1 MVRMATQKIRPLLYG
16 MLGAFGVGLSFVA
29 LLMLSQVAKNS
40 ENFDQLAN
48 SILWV
53 NILCLLVLMILLIG
67 NLSKLYRD
75 YRSHVPGSKLKAR
88 MVGMF
93 VGLAIIPLLIVFYFS
108 MQFINRGIDTWFNI
122 EVEAGLDDALTLS
135 RNALAIQMR
144 DHLAATEQIAERLRL
159 TDQRQ
164 FIYEIGS
171 LRQEIGASE
180 LTLFGRNGRMIAT
193 NSDQTAGIAPK
204 GLSDELLLQVRQN
217 RPYVSLN
224 PLSDGSYEIRTAVPL
239 IEGRNLDVI
248 GTIRSRFGV
257 SQRIGRMVN
266 SIDSSYTDYKKIVY
280 LRAPLK
286 RTFSLTLTVV
296 LMISLLASIYGA
308 FVLSRRLVSPIQNL
322 VEGTRAV
329 AKGDFDTQLPI
340 PTGDEIGFLINSFN
354 EMTRGLSLARKQAS
368 MSQNLVEA
376 ERANLE
382 IILANLSTGVISL
395 ESNLKIRT
403 VNKAAG
409 AILNVDF
416 NGRTGDLLSDVATGN
431 SVLQELYDV
440 VKRQLDQG
448 VTIWQDQI
456 VVHAVKGRRV
466 LTCACTDL
474 SSEAGEEVGFVVVF
488 DDITLQLQSQRDAAW
503 GEVARR
509 LAHEIKNPLTP
520 IQLSAERLRKKYLDT
535 MSVEDGEI
543 LDRSTHIIVE
553 QVAAMR
559 DMVNAFSDY
568 ARAPDMDVSS
578 FNIED
583 LINEVIDLYKEQ
595 AATINIQFNIE
606 APIDNLDA
614 DPGRIRQMMHN
625 LIRNSIEAI
634 DTRQNGFIK
643 IDAKQLDIQQR
654 KMIAIRVEDNGG
666 GFKEESLGQIF
677 DPYVTSKPKGTG
689 LGLAIVKKLV
699 EEHMGSIE
707 AKNTKKQ
714 GALISILLP
723 LNEKTREAII
733 TNLQNHQDNGRG
745 LA

>member
-1 MVRMATQKIRPLLYG
+1 MAAPKIRPLLYA
-16 MLGAFGVGLSFVA
+16 MLGAFGVGLSFIA
-29 LLMLSQVAKNS
+29 LIMLSQAAENS

-48 SILWV
+48 SILWINV
-53 NILCLLVLMILLIG
+53 LCLFVLLLLLVG

-75 YRSHVPGSKLKAR
+75 YRQHVPGSKLKAR

-108 MQFINRGIDTWFNI
+108 MQFINRGIDTWFNV

-135 RNALAIQMR
+135 RNALAMQMR
-144 DHLAATEQIAERLRL
+144 DHVAATEQVAERLR
-159 TDQRQ
+159 TTNSSQ

-171 LRQEIGASE
+171 LRQEIGANE
-180 LTLFGRNGRMIAT
+180 LTLFGKNGRIIAT
-193 NSDQTAGIAPK
+193 NSDQTAGSAPK
-204 GLSDELLLQVRQN
+204 RVSEELLMQVRQN
-217 RPYVSLN
+217 RPYVSLD
-224 PLSDGSYEIRTAVPL
+224 PLSDGSYEIKTGVPL
-239 IEGRNLDVI
+239 VGSRSPEII
-248 GTIRSRFGV
+248 GLIRSRFTV

-322 VEGTRAV
+322 VEGTQAV

-340 PTGDEIGFLINSFN
+340 PTGDEIGFLVNSFN
-354 EMTRGLSLARKQAS
+354 EMTKGLSSARQQAS
-368 MSQNLVEA
+368 LSQNLVEA

-395 ESNLKIRT
+395 EADLRIRT

-409 AILNVDF
+409 AILDVDLKDYS
-416 NGRTGDLLSDVATGN
+416 GELLSDVAANNT
-431 SVLQELYDV
+431 VVQELYDV
-440 VKRQLDQG
+440 VKRQLDKG
-448 VTIWQDQI
+448 ITVWHDQI
-456 VVHAVKGRRV
+456 IVHAIKGRRV

-474 SSEAGEEVGFVVVF
+474 SSEAEENVGYVVVF

-520 IQLSAERLRKKYLDT
+520 IQLSAERLRQKYLKT
-535 MSVEDGEI
+535 MTSKDGEI

-568 ARAPDMDVSS
+568 ARAPDMEISS
-578 FNIED
+578 FDIKI
-583 LINEVIDLYKEQ
+583 LIDEVIDLYKEQ
-595 AATINIQFNIE
+595 EARIKILFSVNSIIE
-606 APIDNLDA
+606 DFDA

-634 DTRQNGFIK
+634 DVRESGYININVNLLEIK
-643 IDAKQLDIQQR
+643 QTE
-654 KMIAIRVEDNGG
+654 MIEILVEDNGG
-666 GFKEESLGQIF
+666 GFEAESLGQIF

-699 EEHMGSIE
+699 EEHMGSITAE
-707 AKNTKKQ
+707 NTKNN
-714 GALISILLP
+714 GALIRILLP
-723 LNEKTREAII
+723 KNERYREILLSEIKSKQDIGRAI
-733 TNLQNHQDNGRG
+733 G
-745 LA
+745 

>member
-1 MVRMATQKIRPLLYG
+1 MAAPKIRPLLYA
-16 MLGAFGVGLSFVA
+16 MLGAFGVGLSFIA
-29 LLMLSQVAKNS
+29 LIMLSQAAENS

-53 NILCLLVLMILLIG
+53 NVLCLFVLLLLLVG

-75 YRSHVPGSKLKAR
+75 YRQHVPGSKLKAR

-108 MQFINRGIDTWFNI
+108 MQFINRGIDTWFNV

-135 RNALAIQMR
+135 RNALAMQMR
-144 DHLAATEQIAERLRL
+144 DHVAATEQVAERLR
-159 TDQRQ
+159 TTNSSQ

-171 LRQEIGASE
+171 LRQEIGANE
-180 LTLFGRNGRMIAT
+180 LTLFGKNGRIIAT
-193 NSDQTAGIAPK
+193 NSDQTAGSAPK
-204 GLSDELLLQVRQN
+204 RVSEELLMQVRQN
-217 RPYVSLN
+217 RPYVSLD
-224 PLSDGSYEIRTAVPL
+224 PLSDGSYEIKTGVPL
-239 IEGRNLDVI
+239 VGSRSPEII
-248 GTIRSRFGV
+248 GLIRSRFTV

-322 VEGTRAV
+322 VEGTQAV

-340 PTGDEIGFLINSFN
+340 PTGDEIGFLVNSFN
-354 EMTRGLSLARKQAS
+354 EMTRGLSSARQQAS
-368 MSQNLVEA
+368 LSQNLVEA

-395 ESNLKIRT
+395 EADLRIRT

-409 AILNVDF
+409 AILDVDLKDYS
-416 NGRTGDLLSDVATGN
+416 GELLSDVAANNT
-431 SVLQELYDV
+431 VVQELYDV
-440 VKRQLDQG
+440 VKRQLDKG
-448 VTIWQDQI
+448 ITVWHDQI
-456 VVHAVKGRRV
+456 IVHAIKGRRV

-474 SSEAGEEVGFVVVF
+474 SSEAEENVGYVVVF

-520 IQLSAERLRKKYLDT
+520 IQLSAERLRQKYLKT
-535 MSVEDGEI
+535 MTSKDGEI

-568 ARAPDMDVSS
+568 ARAPDMEISS
-578 FNIED
+578 FDIKI
-583 LINEVIDLYKEQ
+583 LIDEVIDLYKEQ
-595 AATINIQFNIE
+595 EARIKILFSVNSIIE
-606 APIDNLDA
+606 DFDA

-634 DTRQNGFIK
+634 DVRESGFIK
-643 IDAKQLDIQQR
+643 INVNLLKIKQTE
-654 KMIAIRVEDNGG
+654 MIEILVEDNGG
-666 GFKEESLGQIF
+666 GFEAESLGQIF

-699 EEHMGSIE
+699 EEHMGSITAE
-707 AKNTKKQ
+707 NTKNN
-714 GALISILLP
+714 GALIRILLP
-723 LNEKTREAII
+723 KNERYREILLSEIKSKQDIGRAI
-733 TNLQNHQDNGRG
+733 G
-745 LA
+745 

>member
-1 MVRMATQKIRPLLYG
+1 MAAPKIRPLLYA
-16 MLGAFGVGLSFVA
+16 MLGAFGVGLSFIA
-29 LLMLSQVAKNS
+29 LIMLSQAAENS

-53 NILCLLVLMILLIG
+53 NVLCLFVLLLLLVG

-75 YRSHVPGSKLKAR
+75 YRQHVPGSKLKAR

-108 MQFINRGIDTWFNI
+108 MQFINRGIDTWFNV

-135 RNALAIQMR
+135 RNALAMQMR
-144 DHLAATEQIAERLRL
+144 DHVAATEQVAERLK
-159 TDQRQ
+159 TTNSSQ

-171 LRQEIGASE
+171 LRQEIGANE
-180 LTLFGRNGRMIAT
+180 LTLFGKNGRIIAT
-193 NSDQTAGIAPK
+193 NSDQTAGSAPK
-204 GLSDELLLQVRQN
+204 RVSEELLMQVRQN
-217 RPYVSLN
+217 RPYVSLD
-224 PLSDGSYEIRTAVPL
+224 PLSDGSYEIKTGVPL
-239 IEGRNLDVI
+239 VGPRSPEII
-248 GTIRSRFGV
+248 GLIRSRFTV

-280 LRAPLK
+280 LRTPLK

-322 VEGTRAV
+322 VEGTQAV

-340 PTGDEIGFLINSFN
+340 PTGDEIGFLVNSFN
-354 EMTRGLSLARKQAS
+354 EMTRGLSSARQQAS
-368 MSQNLVEA
+368 LSQNLVEA

-395 ESNLKIRT
+395 EADLRIRT

-409 AILNVDF
+409 AILDVDLKDYS
-416 NGRTGDLLSDVATGN
+416 GELLSDVAANNT
-431 SVLQELYDV
+431 VVQELYDV
-440 VKRQLDQG
+440 VKRQLDKG
-448 VTIWQDQI
+448 ITVWHDQI
-456 VVHAVKGRRV
+456 IVHAIKGRRV

-474 SSEAGEEVGFVVVF
+474 SSEAEENVGYVVVF

-520 IQLSAERLRKKYLDT
+520 IQLSAERLRQKYLKT
-535 MSVEDGEI
+535 MTSKDGEI

-568 ARAPDMDVSS
+568 ARAPDMEISS
-578 FNIED
+578 FDIKI
-583 LINEVIDLYKEQ
+583 LIDEVIDLYKEQ
-595 AATINIQFNIE
+595 EARIKILFSVNSIIE
-606 APIDNLDA
+606 DFDA

-634 DTRQNGFIK
+634 DVRESGYININVNLLEIK
-643 IDAKQLDIQQR
+643 QTE
-654 KMIAIRVEDNGG
+654 MIEILVEDNGG
-666 GFKEESLGQIF
+666 GFEAESLGQIF

-699 EEHMGSIE
+699 EEHMGSITAE
-707 AKNTKKQ
+707 NTKNN
-714 GALISILLP
+714 GALIRILLP
-723 LNEKTREAII
+723 KNERYREILLSEIKSKQDIGRAI
-733 TNLQNHQDNGRG
+733 G
-745 LA
+745 

>member
-1 MVRMATQKIRPLLYG
+1 MAAPKIRPLLYA
-16 MLGAFGVGLSFVA
+16 MLGAFGVGLSFIA
-29 LLMLSQVAKNS
+29 LIMLSQAAENS

-53 NILCLLVLMILLIG
+53 NVLCLFVLLLLLVG

-75 YRSHVPGSKLKAR
+75 YRQHVPGSKLKAR

-108 MQFINRGIDTWFNI
+108 MQFINRGIDTWFNV

-135 RNALAIQMR
+135 RNALAMQMR
-144 DHLAATEQIAERLRL
+144 DHVAATEQVAERLK
-159 TDQRQ
+159 TTNSSQ

-171 LRQEIGASE
+171 LRQEIGANE
-180 LTLFGRNGRMIAT
+180 LTLFGKNGRIIAT
-193 NSDQTAGIAPK
+193 NSDQTAGSAPK
-204 GLSDELLLQVRQN
+204 RVSEELLMQVRQN
-217 RPYVSLN
+217 RPYVSLD
-224 PLSDGSYEIRTAVPL
+224 PLSDGSYEIKTGVPL
-239 IEGRNLDVI
+239 VGSRSPEII
-248 GTIRSRFGV
+248 GLIRSRFTV

-280 LRAPLK
+280 LRTPLK

-322 VEGTRAV
+322 VEGTQAV

-340 PTGDEIGFLINSFN
+340 PTGDEIGFLVNSFN
-354 EMTRGLSLARKQAS
+354 EMTKGLSSARQQAS
-368 MSQNLVEA
+368 LSQNLVEA

-395 ESNLKIRT
+395 EADLRIRT

-409 AILNVDF
+409 AILDVDLKDYS
-416 NGRTGDLLSDVATGN
+416 GELLSDVAANNT
-431 SVLQELYDV
+431 VVQELYDV
-440 VKRQLDQG
+440 VKRQLDKG
-448 VTIWQDQI
+448 ITVWHDQI
-456 VVHAVKGRRV
+456 IVHAVKGRRV
-466 LTCACTDL
+466 LSCACTDL
-474 SSEAGEEVGFVVVF
+474 SSEAEENVGYVVVF

-520 IQLSAERLRKKYLDT
+520 IQLSAERLRQKYLKT
-535 MSVEDGEI
+535 MTSKDGEI

-568 ARAPDMDVSS
+568 ARAPDMEISS
-578 FNIED
+578 FDIKI
-583 LINEVIDLYKEQ
+583 LIDEVIDLYKEQ
-595 AATINIQFNIE
+595 EARIKILFSVNSIIE
-606 APIDNLDA
+606 DFDA

-634 DTRQNGFIK
+634 DVRESGYIK
-643 IDAKQLDIQQR
+643 INVNLLEIKQTE
-654 KMIAIRVEDNGG
+654 MIEILVEDNGG
-666 GFKEESLGQIF
+666 GFEAESLGQIF

-699 EEHMGSIE
+699 EEHMGSITAE
-707 AKNTKKQ
+707 NTKNN
-714 GALISILLP
+714 GALIRILLP
-723 LNEKTREAII
+723 KNERYREILLSEIKSKQDIGRAI
-733 TNLQNHQDNGRG
+733 G
-745 LA
+745 

>member
-1 MVRMATQKIRPLLYG
+1 MAAPKIRPLLYA
-16 MLGAFGVGLSFVA
+16 MLGAFGVGLSFIA
-29 LLMLSQVAKNS
+29 LIMLSQAAENS

-53 NILCLLVLMILLIG
+53 NVLCLFVLLLLLVG

-75 YRSHVPGSKLKAR
+75 YRQHVPGSKLKAR

-108 MQFINRGIDTWFNI
+108 MQFINRGIDTWFNV

-135 RNALAIQMR
+135 RNALAMQMR
-144 DHLAATEQIAERLRL
+144 DHVAATEQVAERLK
-159 TDQRQ
+159 TTNSSQ

-171 LRQEIGASE
+171 LRQEIGANE
-180 LTLFGRNGRMIAT
+180 LTLFGKNGRIIAT
-193 NSDQTAGIAPK
+193 NSDQTAGSAPK
-204 GLSDELLLQVRQN
+204 RVSEELLMQVRQN
-217 RPYVSLN
+217 RPYVSLD
-224 PLSDGSYEIRTAVPL
+224 PLSDGSYEIKTGVPL
-239 IEGRNLDVI
+239 VGSRSPEII
-248 GTIRSRFGV
+248 GLIRSRFTV

-280 LRAPLK
+280 LRTPLK

-322 VEGTRAV
+322 VEGTQAV

-340 PTGDEIGFLINSFN
+340 PTGDEIGFLVNSFN
-354 EMTRGLSLARKQAS
+354 EMTRGLSSARQQAS
-368 MSQNLVEA
+368 LSQNLVEA

-395 ESNLKIRT
+395 EADLRIRT

-409 AILNVDF
+409 AILDVDLKDYS
-416 NGRTGDLLSDVATGN
+416 GELLSDVAANNT
-431 SVLQELYDV
+431 VVQELYDV
-440 VKRQLDQG
+440 VKRQLDKG
-448 VTIWQDQI
+448 ITVWHDQI
-456 VVHAVKGRRV
+456 IVHAVKGRRV

-474 SSEAGEEVGFVVVF
+474 SSEAEENVGYVVVF

-520 IQLSAERLRKKYLDT
+520 IQLSAERLRQKYLKT
-535 MSVEDGEI
+535 MTSKDGEI

-568 ARAPDMDVSS
+568 ARAPDMEISS
-578 FNIED
+578 FDIKI
-583 LINEVIDLYKEQ
+583 LIDEVIDLYKEQ
-595 AATINIQFNIE
+595 EARIKILFSVNSIIE
-606 APIDNLDA
+606 DFDA

-634 DTRQNGFIK
+634 DVRESGYININVNLLEIK
-643 IDAKQLDIQQR
+643 QTE
-654 KMIAIRVEDNGG
+654 MIEILVEDNGG
-666 GFKEESLGQIF
+666 GFEAESLGQIF

-699 EEHMGSIE
+699 EEHMGSIT
-707 AKNTKKQ
+707 AVNTKNN
-714 GALISILLP
+714 GALIRILLP
-723 LNEKTREAII
+723 KNERYREILLSEIKSKQDIGRAI
-733 TNLQNHQDNGRG
+733 G
-745 LA
+745 

>member
-1 MVRMATQKIRPLLYG
+1 
-16 MLGAFGVGLSFVA
+16 MLGAFGVGLSFIA
-29 LLMLSQVAKNS
+29 LIMLSQAAENS

-53 NILCLLVLMILLIG
+53 NVLCLFVLLLLLVG

-75 YRSHVPGSKLKAR
+75 YRQHVPGSKLKAR

-108 MQFINRGIDTWFNI
+108 MQFINRGIDTWFNV

-135 RNALAIQMR
+135 RNALAMQMR
-144 DHLAATEQIAERLRL
+144 DHVAATEQVAERLR
-159 TDQRQ
+159 TTNSSQ

-171 LRQEIGASE
+171 LRQEIGANE
-180 LTLFGRNGRMIAT
+180 LTLFGKNGRIIAT
-193 NSDQTAGIAPK
+193 NSDQTAGSAPK
-204 GLSDELLLQVRQN
+204 RVSEELLMQVRQN
-217 RPYVSLN
+217 RPYVSLD
-224 PLSDGSYEIRTAVPL
+224 PLSDGSYEIKTGVPL
-239 IEGRNLDVI
+239 VGSRSPEII
-248 GTIRSRFGV
+248 GLIRSRFTV

-322 VEGTRAV
+322 VEGTQAV

-340 PTGDEIGFLINSFN
+340 PTGDEIGFLVNSFN
-354 EMTRGLSLARKQAS
+354 EMTRGLSSARQQAS
-368 MSQNLVEA
+368 LSQNLVEA

-395 ESNLKIRT
+395 EADLRIRT

-409 AILNVDF
+409 AILDVDLKDYS
-416 NGRTGDLLSDVATGN
+416 GELLSDVAANNT
-431 SVLQELYDV
+431 VVQELYDV
-440 VKRQLDQG
+440 VKRQLDKG
-448 VTIWQDQI
+448 ITVWHDQI
-456 VVHAVKGRRV
+456 IVHAIKGRRV

-474 SSEAGEEVGFVVVF
+474 SSEAEENVGYVVVF

-520 IQLSAERLRKKYLDT
+520 IQLSAERLRQKYLKT
-535 MSVEDGEI
+535 MTSKDGEI

-568 ARAPDMDVSS
+568 ARAPDMEISS
-578 FNIED
+578 FDIKI
-583 LINEVIDLYKEQ
+583 LIDEVIDLYKEQ
-595 AATINIQFNIE
+595 EARIKILFSVNSIIE
-606 APIDNLDA
+606 DFDA

-634 DTRQNGFIK
+634 DVRESGFIK
-643 IDAKQLDIQQR
+643 INVNLLKIKQTE
-654 KMIAIRVEDNGG
+654 MIEILVEDNGG
-666 GFKEESLGQIF
+666 GFEAESLGQIF

-699 EEHMGSIE
+699 EEHMGSITAE
-707 AKNTKKQ
+707 NTKNN
-714 GALISILLP
+714 GALIRILLP
-723 LNEKTREAII
+723 KNERYREILLSEIKSKQDIGRAI
-733 TNLQNHQDNGRG
+733 G
-745 LA
+745 

>member
-1 MVRMATQKIRPLLYG
+1 MAAPKIRPLLYA
-16 MLGAFGVGLSFVA
+16 MLGAFGVGLSFIA
-29 LLMLSQVAKNS
+29 LIMLSQAAENS

-53 NILCLLVLMILLIG
+53 NVLCLFVLLLLLVG

-75 YRSHVPGSKLKAR
+75 YRQHVPGSKLKAR

-108 MQFINRGIDTWFNI
+108 MQFINRGIDTWFNV

-135 RNALAIQMR
+135 RNALAMQMR
-144 DHLAATEQIAERLRL
+144 DHVAATEQVAERLR
-159 TDQRQ
+159 TTNSSQ

-171 LRQEIGASE
+171 LRQEIGANE
-180 LTLFGRNGRMIAT
+180 LTLFGKNGRIIAT
-193 NSDQTAGIAPK
+193 NSDQTAGSAPK
-204 GLSDELLLQVRQN
+204 RVSEELLMQVRQN
-217 RPYVSLN
+217 RPYVSLD
-224 PLSDGSYEIRTAVPL
+224 PLSDGSYEIKTGVPL
-239 IEGRNLDVI
+239 VGSRSPEII
-248 GTIRSRFGV
+248 GLIRSRFTV

-280 LRAPLK
+280 LRTPLK

-322 VEGTRAV
+322 VEGTQAV

-340 PTGDEIGFLINSFN
+340 PTGDEIGFLVNSFN
-354 EMTRGLSLARKQAS
+354 EMTRGLSSARQQAS
-368 MSQNLVEA
+368 LSQNLVEA

-395 ESNLKIRT
+395 EADLRIRT

-409 AILNVDF
+409 AILDVDLKDYS
-416 NGRTGDLLSDVATGN
+416 GELLSDVAANNT
-431 SVLQELYDV
+431 VVQELYDV
-440 VKRQLDQG
+440 VKRQLDKG
-448 VTIWQDQI
+448 ITVWHDQI
-456 VVHAVKGRRV
+456 IVHAIKGRRV

-474 SSEAGEEVGFVVVF
+474 SSEAEENVGYVVVF

-520 IQLSAERLRKKYLDT
+520 IQLSAERLRQKYLKT
-535 MSVEDGEI
+535 MTSKDGEI

-568 ARAPDMDVSS
+568 ARAPDMEISS
-578 FNIED
+578 FDIKI
-583 LINEVIDLYKEQ
+583 LIDEVIDLYKEQ
-595 AATINIQFNIE
+595 EARIKILFSVNSIIE
-606 APIDNLDA
+606 DFDA

-634 DTRQNGFIK
+634 DVRESGYININVNLLEIK
-643 IDAKQLDIQQR
+643 QTE
-654 KMIAIRVEDNGG
+654 MIEILVEDNGG
-666 GFKEESLGQIF
+666 GFEAESLGQIF

-699 EEHMGSIE
+699 EEHMGSITAE
-707 AKNTKKQ
+707 NTKNN
-714 GALISILLP
+714 GALIRILLP
-723 LNEKTREAII
+723 KNERYREILLSEIKSKQDIGRAI
-733 TNLQNHQDNGRG
+733 G
-745 LA
+745 

>member
-1 MVRMATQKIRPLLYG
+1 MAAPKIRPLLYA
-16 MLGAFGVGLSFVA
+16 MLGAFGVGLSFIA
-29 LLMLSQVAKNS
+29 LIMLSQAAENS

-53 NILCLLVLMILLIG
+53 NVLCLFVLLLLLVG

-75 YRSHVPGSKLKAR
+75 YRQHVPGSKLKAR

-108 MQFINRGIDTWFNI
+108 MQFINRGIDTWFNV

-135 RNALAIQMR
+135 RNALAMQMR
-144 DHLAATEQIAERLRL
+144 DHVAATEQVAERLR
-159 TDQRQ
+159 TTNSSQ

-171 LRQEIGASE
+171 LRQEIGANE
-180 LTLFGRNGRMIAT
+180 LTLFGKNGRIIAT
-193 NSDQTAGIAPK
+193 NSDQTAGSAPK
-204 GLSDELLLQVRQN
+204 RVSEELLMQVRQN
-217 RPYVSLN
+217 RPYVSLD
-224 PLSDGSYEIRTAVPL
+224 PLSDGSYEIKTGVPL
-239 IEGRNLDVI
+239 VGSRSPEII
-248 GTIRSRFGV
+248 GLIRSRFTV

-322 VEGTRAV
+322 VEGTQAV

-340 PTGDEIGFLINSFN
+340 PTGDEIGFLVNSFN
-354 EMTRGLSLARKQAS
+354 EMTRGLSSARQQAS
-368 MSQNLVEA
+368 LSQNLVEA

-395 ESNLKIRT
+395 EADLRIRT

-409 AILNVDF
+409 AILDVDLKDYS
-416 NGRTGDLLSDVATGN
+416 GELLSDVAANNT
-431 SVLQELYDV
+431 VVQELYDV
-440 VKRQLDQG
+440 VKRQLDKG
-448 VTIWQDQI
+448 ITVWHDQI
-456 VVHAVKGRRV
+456 IVHAIKGRRV

-474 SSEAGEEVGFVVVF
+474 SSEAEENVGYVVVF

-520 IQLSAERLRKKYLDT
+520 IQLSAERLRQKYLKT
-535 MSVEDGEI
+535 MTSKDGEI

-568 ARAPDMDVSS
+568 ARAPDMEISS
-578 FNIED
+578 FDIKI
-583 LINEVIDLYKEQ
+583 LIDEVIDLYKEQ
-595 AATINIQFNIE
+595 EARIKILFSVNSIIE
-606 APIDNLDA
+606 DFDA

-634 DTRQNGFIK
+634 DVRESGFIK
-643 IDAKQLDIQQR
+643 INVNLLKIKQTE
-654 KMIAIRVEDNGG
+654 MIEILVEDNGG
-666 GFKEESLGQIF
+666 GFEAESLGQIF

-699 EEHMGSIE
+699 EEHMGSIT
-707 AKNTKKQ
+707 AVNTKNN
-714 GALISILLP
+714 GALIRILLP
-723 LNEKTREAII
+723 KNERYREILLSEIKSKQDIGRAI
-733 TNLQNHQDNGRG
+733 G
-745 LA
+745 

>member
-1 MVRMATQKIRPLLYG
+1 MAAPKIRPLLYA
-16 MLGAFGVGLSFVA
+16 MLGAFGVGLSFIA
-29 LLMLSQVAKNS
+29 LIMLSQAAENS

-53 NILCLLVLMILLIG
+53 NVLCLFVLLLLLVG

-75 YRSHVPGSKLKAR
+75 YRQHVPGSKLKAR

-108 MQFINRGIDTWFNI
+108 MQFINRGIDTWFNV

-135 RNALAIQMR
+135 RNALAMQMR
-144 DHLAATEQIAERLRL
+144 DHVAATEQVAERLR
-159 TDQRQ
+159 TTNSSQ

-171 LRQEIGASE
+171 LRQEIGANE
-180 LTLFGRNGRMIAT
+180 LTLFGKNGRIIAT
-193 NSDQTAGIAPK
+193 NSDQTAGSAPK
-204 GLSDELLLQVRQN
+204 RVSEELLMQVRQN
-217 RPYVSLN
+217 RPYVSLD
-224 PLSDGSYEIRTAVPL
+224 PLSDGSYEIKTGVPL
-239 IEGRNLDVI
+239 VGPRSPEII
-248 GTIRSRFGV
+248 GLIRSRFTV

-322 VEGTRAV
+322 VEGTQAV

-340 PTGDEIGFLINSFN
+340 PTGDEIGFLVNSFN
-354 EMTRGLSLARKQAS
+354 EMTKGLSSARQQAS
-368 MSQNLVEA
+368 LSQNLVEA

-395 ESNLKIRT
+395 EADLRIRT

-409 AILNVDF
+409 AILDVDLKDYS
-416 NGRTGDLLSDVATGN
+416 GELLSDVAANNT
-431 SVLQELYDV
+431 VVQELYDV
-440 VKRQLDQG
+440 VKRQLDKG
-448 VTIWQDQI
+448 ITVWHDQI
-456 VVHAVKGRRV
+456 IVHAIKGRRV

-474 SSEAGEEVGFVVVF
+474 SSEAEENVGYVVVF

-520 IQLSAERLRKKYLDT
+520 IQLSAERLRQKYLKT
-535 MSVEDGEI
+535 MTSKDGEI

-568 ARAPDMDVSS
+568 ARAPDMEISS
-578 FNIED
+578 FDIKI
-583 LINEVIDLYKEQ
+583 LIDEVIDLYKEQ
-595 AATINIQFNIE
+595 EARIKILFSVNSIIE
-606 APIDNLDA
+606 DFDA

-634 DTRQNGFIK
+634 DVRESGFIK
-643 IDAKQLDIQQR
+643 INVNLLKIKQTE
-654 KMIAIRVEDNGG
+654 MIEILVEDNGG
-666 GFKEESLGQIF
+666 GFEAESLGQIF

-699 EEHMGSIE
+699 EEHMGSITAE
-707 AKNTKKQ
+707 NTKNN
-714 GALISILLP
+714 GALIRILLP
-723 LNEKTREAII
+723 KNERYREILLSEIKSKQDIGRAI
-733 TNLQNHQDNGRG
+733 G
-745 LA
+745 

>member
-1 MVRMATQKIRPLLYG
+1 MAAPKIRPLLYA
-16 MLGAFGVGLSFVA
+16 MLGAFGVGLSFIA
-29 LLMLSQVAKNS
+29 LIMLSQAAENS

-53 NILCLLVLMILLIG
+53 NVLCLFVLLLLLVG

-75 YRSHVPGSKLKAR
+75 YRQHVPGSKLKAR

-108 MQFINRGIDTWFNI
+108 MQFINRGIDTWFNV

-135 RNALAIQMR
+135 RNALAMQMR
-144 DHLAATEQIAERLRL
+144 DHVAATEQVAERLR
-159 TDQRQ
+159 TTNSSQ

-171 LRQEIGASE
+171 LRQEIGANE
-180 LTLFGRNGRMIAT
+180 LTLFGKNGRIIAT
-193 NSDQTAGIAPK
+193 NSDQTAGSAPK
-204 GLSDELLLQVRQN
+204 RVSEELLMQVRQN
-217 RPYVSLN
+217 RPYVSLD
-224 PLSDGSYEIRTAVPL
+224 PLSDGSYEIKTGVPL
-239 IEGRNLDVI
+239 VGSRSPEII
-248 GTIRSRFGV
+248 GLIRSRFTV

-322 VEGTRAV
+322 VEGTQAV

-340 PTGDEIGFLINSFN
+340 PTGDEIGFLVNSFN
-354 EMTRGLSLARKQAS
+354 EMTRGLSSARQQAS
-368 MSQNLVEA
+368 LSQNLVEA

-395 ESNLKIRT
+395 EADLRIRT

-409 AILNVDF
+409 AILDVDLKDYS
-416 NGRTGDLLSDVATGN
+416 GELLSDVAANNT
-431 SVLQELYDV
+431 VVQELYDV
-440 VKRQLDQG
+440 VKRQLDKG
-448 VTIWQDQI
+448 ITVWHDQI
-456 VVHAVKGRRV
+456 IVHAIKGRRV

-474 SSEAGEEVGFVVVF
+474 SSEAEENVGYVVVF

-520 IQLSAERLRKKYLDT
+520 IQLSAERLRQKYLKT
-535 MSVEDGEI
+535 MTSKDGEI

-568 ARAPDMDVSS
+568 ARAPDMEISS
-578 FNIED
+578 FDIKI
-583 LINEVIDLYKEQ
+583 LIDEVIDLYKEQ
-595 AATINIQFNIE
+595 EARIKILFSVNSIIE
-606 APIDNLDA
+606 DFDA

-634 DTRQNGFIK
+634 DVRESGYININVNLLEIK
-643 IDAKQLDIQQR
+643 QTE
-654 KMIAIRVEDNGG
+654 MIEILVEDNGG
-666 GFKEESLGQIF
+666 GFEAESLGQIF

-699 EEHMGSIE
+699 EEHMGSITAE
-707 AKNTKKQ
+707 NTKNN
-714 GALISILLP
+714 GALIRILLP
-723 LNEKTREAII
+723 KNERYREILLSEIKSKQDIGRAI
-733 TNLQNHQDNGRG
+733 G
-745 LA
+745 

>member
-1 MVRMATQKIRPLLYG
+1 
-16 MLGAFGVGLSFVA
+16 MLGAFGVGLSFIA
-29 LLMLSQVAKNS
+29 LIMLSQAAENS

-53 NILCLLVLMILLIG
+53 NVLCLFVLLLLLVG

-75 YRSHVPGSKLKAR
+75 YRQHVPGSKLKAR

-108 MQFINRGIDTWFNI
+108 MQFINRGIDTWFNV

-135 RNALAIQMR
+135 RNALAMQMR
-144 DHLAATEQIAERLRL
+144 DHVAATEQVAERLR
-159 TDQRQ
+159 TTNSSQ

-171 LRQEIGASE
+171 LRQEIGANE
-180 LTLFGRNGRMIAT
+180 LTLFGKNGRIIAT
-193 NSDQTAGIAPK
+193 NSDQTAGSAPK
-204 GLSDELLLQVRQN
+204 RVSEELLMQVRQN
-217 RPYVSLN
+217 RPYVSLD
-224 PLSDGSYEIRTAVPL
+224 PLSDGSYEIKTGVPL
-239 IEGRNLDVI
+239 VGPRSPEII
-248 GTIRSRFGV
+248 GLIRSRFTV

-322 VEGTRAV
+322 VEGTQAV

-340 PTGDEIGFLINSFN
+340 PTGDEIGFLVNSFN
-354 EMTRGLSLARKQAS
+354 EMTKGLSSARQQAS
-368 MSQNLVEA
+368 LSQNLVEA

-395 ESNLKIRT
+395 EADLRIRT

-409 AILNVDF
+409 AILDVDLKDYS
-416 NGRTGDLLSDVATGN
+416 GELLSDVAANNT
-431 SVLQELYDV
+431 VVQELYDV
-440 VKRQLDQG
+440 VKRQLDKG
-448 VTIWQDQI
+448 ITVWHDQI
-456 VVHAVKGRRV
+456 IVHAIKGRRV

-474 SSEAGEEVGFVVVF
+474 SSEAEENVGYVVVF

-520 IQLSAERLRKKYLDT
+520 IQLSAERLRQKYLKT
-535 MSVEDGEI
+535 MTSKDGEI

-568 ARAPDMDVSS
+568 ARAPDMEISTFD
-578 FNIED
+578 IKI
-583 LINEVIDLYKEQ
+583 LIDEVIDLYKEQ
-595 AATINIQFNIE
+595 EARIKILFSVNSIIE
-606 APIDNLDA
+606 DFDA

-634 DTRQNGFIK
+634 DVRESGFIK
-643 IDAKQLDIQQR
+643 INVNLLKIKQTE
-654 KMIAIRVEDNGG
+654 MIEILVEDNGG
-666 GFKEESLGQIF
+666 GFEAESLGQIF

-699 EEHMGSIE
+699 EEHMGSITAE
-707 AKNTKKQ
+707 NTKNN
-714 GALISILLP
+714 GALIRILLP
-723 LNEKTREAII
+723 KNERYREILLSEIKSKQDIGRAI
-733 TNLQNHQDNGRG
+733 G
-745 LA
+745 

>member
-1 MVRMATQKIRPLLYG
+1 MAAPKIRPLLYA
-16 MLGAFGVGLSFVA
+16 MLGAFGVGLSFIA
-29 LLMLSQVAKNS
+29 LIMLSQAAENS

-53 NILCLLVLMILLIG
+53 NVLCLFVLLLLLVG

-75 YRSHVPGSKLKAR
+75 YRQHVPGSKLKAR

-108 MQFINRGIDTWFNI
+108 MQFINRGIDTWFNV

-135 RNALAIQMR
+135 RNALAMQMR
-144 DHLAATEQIAERLRL
+144 DHVAATEQVAERLR
-159 TDQRQ
+159 TTNSSQ

-171 LRQEIGASE
+171 LRQEIGANE
-180 LTLFGRNGRMIAT
+180 LTLFGKNGRIIAT
-193 NSDQTAGIAPK
+193 NSDQTAGSAPK
-204 GLSDELLLQVRQN
+204 RVSEELLMQVRQN
-217 RPYVSLN
+217 RPYVSLD
-224 PLSDGSYEIRTAVPL
+224 PLSDGSYEIKTGVPL
-239 IEGRNLDVI
+239 VGSRSPEII
-248 GTIRSRFGV
+248 GLIRSRFTV

-322 VEGTRAV
+322 VEGTQAV

-340 PTGDEIGFLINSFN
+340 PTGDEIGFLVNSFN
-354 EMTRGLSLARKQAS
+354 EMTKGLSSARQQAS
-368 MSQNLVEA
+368 LSQNLVEA

-395 ESNLKIRT
+395 EADLRIRT

-409 AILNVDF
+409 AILDVDLKDYS
-416 NGRTGDLLSDVATGN
+416 GELLSDVAANNT
-431 SVLQELYDV
+431 VVQELYDV
-440 VKRQLDQG
+440 VKRQLDKG
-448 VTIWQDQI
+448 ITVWHDQI
-456 VVHAVKGRRV
+456 IVHAIKGRRV

-474 SSEAGEEVGFVVVF
+474 SSEAEENVGYVVVF

-520 IQLSAERLRKKYLDT
+520 IQLSAERLRQKYLKT
-535 MSVEDGEI
+535 MTSKDGEI

-568 ARAPDMDVSS
+568 ARAPDMEISS
-578 FNIED
+578 FDIKI
-583 LINEVIDLYKEQ
+583 LIDEVIDLYKEQ
-595 AATINIQFNIE
+595 EARIKILFSVNSIIE
-606 APIDNLDA
+606 DFDA

-634 DTRQNGFIK
+634 DVRESGYIK
-643 IDAKQLDIQQR
+643 INVNLLEIKQTE
-654 KMIAIRVEDNGG
+654 MIEILVEDNGG
-666 GFKEESLGQIF
+666 GFEAESLGQIF

-699 EEHMGSIE
+699 EEHMGSITAE
-707 AKNTKKQ
+707 NTKNN
-714 GALISILLP
+714 GALIRILLP
-723 LNEKTREAII
+723 KNERYREILLSEIKSKQDIGRAI
-733 TNLQNHQDNGRG
+733 G
-745 LA
+745 

>member
-1 MVRMATQKIRPLLYG
+1 MAAPKIRPLLYA
-16 MLGAFGVGLSFVA
+16 MLGAFGVGLSFIA
-29 LLMLSQVAKNS
+29 LIMLSQAAENS

-48 SILWV
+48 SILWINV
-53 NILCLLVLMILLIG
+53 LCLFVLLLLLVG

-75 YRSHVPGSKLKAR
+75 YRQHVPGSKLKAR

-108 MQFINRGIDTWFNI
+108 MQFINRGIDTWFNV

-135 RNALAIQMR
+135 RNALAMQMR
-144 DHLAATEQIAERLRL
+144 DHVAATEQVAERLR
-159 TDQRQ
+159 TTNSSQ

-171 LRQEIGASE
+171 LRQEIGANE
-180 LTLFGRNGRMIAT
+180 LTLFGKNGRIIAT
-193 NSDQTAGIAPK
+193 NSDQTAGSAPK
-204 GLSDELLLQVRQN
+204 RVSEELLMQVRQN
-217 RPYVSLN
+217 RPYVSLD
-224 PLSDGSYEIRTAVPL
+224 PLSDGSYEIKTGVPL
-239 IEGRNLDVI
+239 VGSRSPEII
-248 GTIRSRFGV
+248 GLIRSRFTV

-322 VEGTRAV
+322 VEGTQAV

-340 PTGDEIGFLINSFN
+340 PTGDEIGFLVNSFN
-354 EMTRGLSLARKQAS
+354 EMTRGLSSARQQAS
-368 MSQNLVEA
+368 LSQNLVEA

-395 ESNLKIRT
+395 EADLRIRT

-409 AILNVDF
+409 AILDVDLKDYS
-416 NGRTGDLLSDVATGN
+416 GELLSDVAANNT
-431 SVLQELYDV
+431 VVQELYDV
-440 VKRQLDQG
+440 VKRQLDKG
-448 VTIWQDQI
+448 ITVWHDQI
-456 VVHAVKGRRV
+456 IVHAIKGRRV

-474 SSEAGEEVGFVVVF
+474 SSEAEENVGYVVVF

-509 LAHEIKNPLTP
+509 LAHETKNPLTP
-520 IQLSAERLRKKYLDT
+520 IQLSAERLRQKYLKT
-535 MSVEDGEI
+535 MTSKDGEI

-568 ARAPDMDVSS
+568 ARAPDMEISS
-578 FNIED
+578 FDIKI
-583 LINEVIDLYKEQ
+583 LIDEVIDLYKEQ
-595 AATINIQFNIE
+595 EARIKILFSVNSIIE
-606 APIDNLDA
+606 DFDA

-634 DTRQNGFIK
+634 DVRESGFIK
-643 IDAKQLDIQQR
+643 INVNLLKIKQTE
-654 KMIAIRVEDNGG
+654 MIEILVEDNGG
-666 GFKEESLGQIF
+666 GFEAESLGQIF

-699 EEHMGSIE
+699 EEHMGSITAE
-707 AKNTKKQ
+707 NTKNN
-714 GALISILLP
+714 GALIRILLP
-723 LNEKTREAII
+723 KNERYREILLSEIKSKQDIGRAI
-733 TNLQNHQDNGRG
+733 G
-745 LA
+745 

>member
-1 MVRMATQKIRPLLYG
+1 MAAPKIRPLLYA
-16 MLGAFGVGLSFVA
+16 MLGAFGVGLSFIA
-29 LLMLSQVAKNS
+29 LIMLSQAAENS

-48 SILWV
+48 SILWINV
-53 NILCLLVLMILLIG
+53 LCLFVLLLLLVG

-75 YRSHVPGSKLKAR
+75 YRQHVPGSKLKAR

-108 MQFINRGIDTWFNI
+108 MQFINRGIDTWFNV

-135 RNALAIQMR
+135 RNALAMQMR
-144 DHLAATEQIAERLRL
+144 DHVAATEQVAERLR
-159 TDQRQ
+159 TTNSSQ

-171 LRQEIGASE
+171 LRQEIGANE
-180 LTLFGRNGRMIAT
+180 LTLFGKNGRIIAT
-193 NSDQTAGIAPK
+193 NSDQTAGSAPK
-204 GLSDELLLQVRQN
+204 RVSEELLMQVRQN
-217 RPYVSLN
+217 RPYVSLD
-224 PLSDGSYEIRTAVPL
+224 PLSDGSYEIKTGVPL
-239 IEGRNLDVI
+239 VGPRSPEII
-248 GTIRSRFGV
+248 GLIRSRFTV

-322 VEGTRAV
+322 VEGTQAV

-340 PTGDEIGFLINSFN
+340 PTGDEIGFLVNSFN
-354 EMTRGLSLARKQAS
+354 EMTRGLSSARQQAS
-368 MSQNLVEA
+368 LSQNLVEA

-395 ESNLKIRT
+395 EADLRIRT

-409 AILNVDF
+409 AILDVDLKDYS
-416 NGRTGDLLSDVATGN
+416 GELLSDVAANNT
-431 SVLQELYDV
+431 VVQELYDV
-440 VKRQLDQG
+440 VKRQLDKG
-448 VTIWQDQI
+448 ITVWHDQI
-456 VVHAVKGRRV
+456 IVHAIKGRRV

-474 SSEAGEEVGFVVVF
+474 SSEAEENVGYVVVF

-520 IQLSAERLRKKYLDT
+520 IQLSAERLRQKYLKT
-535 MSVEDGEI
+535 MTSKDGEI

-568 ARAPDMDVSS
+568 ARAPDMEISS
-578 FNIED
+578 FDIKI
-583 LINEVIDLYKEQ
+583 LIDEVIDLYKEQ
-595 AATINIQFNIE
+595 EARIKILFSVNSIIE
-606 APIDNLDA
+606 DFDA

-634 DTRQNGFIK
+634 DVRESGFIK
-643 IDAKQLDIQQR
+643 INVNLLKIKQTE
-654 KMIAIRVEDNGG
+654 MIEILVEDNGG
-666 GFKEESLGQIF
+666 GFEAESLGQIF

-699 EEHMGSIE
+699 EEHMGSITAE
-707 AKNTKKQ
+707 NTKNN
-714 GALISILLP
+714 GALIRILLP
-723 LNEKTREAII
+723 KNERYREILLSEIKSKQDIGRAI
-733 TNLQNHQDNGRG
+733 G
-745 LA
+745 

>member
-1 MVRMATQKIRPLLYG
+1 MATPKIRPLLYG
-16 MLGAFGVGLSFVA
+16 MLGAFGVGLSFIA
-29 LLMLSQVAKNS
+29 LLMLSQVAQNS
-40 ENFDQLAN
+40 ENFDRLAN

-53 NILCLLVLMILLIG
+53 NVLCLFVLMVLLIG

-75 YRSHVPGSKLKAR
+75 YRSNVPGSKLKAR

-108 MQFINRGIDTWFNI
+108 MQFINRGIDTWFNV

-135 RNALAIQMR
+135 RNALAMQMR
-144 DHLAATEQIAERLRL
+144 DHLAATEQIAERLKL
-159 TDQRQ
+159 TSSSQ
-164 FIYEIGS
+164 FIYEIGA

-180 LTLFGRNGRMIAT
+180 LTLFGRNGRIIAT

-204 GLSDELLLQVRQN
+204 GVSDELLMQVRQN
-217 RPYVSLN
+217 RPYVSLD
-224 PLSDGSYEIRTAVPL
+224 PLLDGSYEIRTGVPL
-239 IEGRNLDVI
+239 IGGRGLDVI
-248 GTIRSRFGV
+248 GTIRSRFIV

-280 LRAPLK
+280 LRTPLK

-322 VEGTRAV
+322 VKGTRAV

-340 PTGDEIGFLINSFN
+340 PTDDEIGFLVNSFN
-354 EMTRGLSLARKQAS
+354 EMTRGLSLARQQAS
-368 MSQNLVEA
+368 TSQNLVEA
-376 ERANLE
+376 QRANLE

-403 VNKAAG
+403 ANKAAG
-409 AILNVDF
+409 AILNADF
-416 NGRTGDLLSDVATGN
+416 NGRAGHLLSDVAADNT
-431 SVLQELYDV
+431 VLQELYDV
-440 VKRQLDQG
+440 VKKQFDKG
-448 VTIWQDQI
+448 ITIWQDQI
-456 VVHAVKGRRV
+456 IVHAVKGRRV

-488 DDITLQLQSQRDAAW
+488 DDITQQLQSQRDAAW
-503 GEVARR
+503 SEVARR

-520 IQLSAERLRKKYLDT
+520 IQLSAERVRKKYLDT
-535 MSVEDGEI
+535 MNSKDGEI
-543 LDRSTHIIVE
+543 LDRSTHIIIE

-568 ARAPDMDVSS
+568 ARAPDMEISS
-578 FNIED
+578 FSVED

-595 AATINIQFNIE
+595 EAKINIIFNIE
-606 APIDNLDA
+606 TPIENIDA

-634 DTRQNGFIK
+634 DTKENGFINVTARHTEIKK
-643 IDAKQLDIQQR
+643 IA
-654 KMIAIRVEDNGG
+654 MIEITVEDNGG
-666 GFKEESLGQIF
+666 GFKAESLGQVF

-707 AKNTKKQ
+707 ATNTENH

-723 LNEKTREAII
+723 RYEGTREVII
-733 TNLQNHQDNGRG
+733 SNLKNNQDNGRALG
-745 LA
+745 